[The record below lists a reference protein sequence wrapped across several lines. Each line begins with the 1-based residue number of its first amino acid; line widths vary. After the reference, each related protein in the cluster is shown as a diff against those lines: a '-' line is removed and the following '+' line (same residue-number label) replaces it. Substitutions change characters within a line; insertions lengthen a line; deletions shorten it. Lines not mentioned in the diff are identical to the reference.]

1 MSEPENLPKNNPI
14 SRSENPQSQSP
25 NPQSKNPQSQSP
37 NPQSENPQSAIHNPL
52 PSSGRLPDWAEEL
65 ARKYRVGEA
74 SHFLLHHNVYD
85 LIRSRNGYVSLLSFL
100 QQELLGN
107 RRVLLYNRSEGVTFD
122 SEETLRAFVAQQR
135 VADPLL
141 DFKTAAQIPRDPA
154 RSLPLIE
161 RFLYYS
167 DRVAVVINFLETIF
181 PAGEIGHLSSDDR
194 NTLVSMQRWLTSP
207 RFIETGNLVILIT
220 ESVSDVHP
228 RIRENSRLAAIK
240 IPYPDEEERGDFAKQ
255 FLASYPIEK
264 NDLKDDQLA
273 AMTSGLN
280 LVHLRSLLCAAREP
294 DDGLTFDDVRAKKK
308 EIIESECAGL
318 IEFVTPRHG
327 LESVGGMRE
336 AKEYL
341 RDIAE
346 MIRQGRREEAPMGI
360 LICGPV
366 GTGKTFL
373 AECFAK
379 DCGLNVVEF
388 KNFRDKWVGST
399 EANLEKIL
407 HLLQTLAP
415 IVVLIDEADA
425 ALGTR
430 EMDGDSGVNQRV
442 FSKIAAAMSDT
453 ENRGRILWI
462 LMTSRPDRLPIDLK
476 RQGRCEEHIAL
487 FYPETAEER
496 LEIARAMARKN
507 KIQNQIADWSP
518 ISDNKLHLSGADI
531 ESILIRARRS
541 ARIAG
546 HDQVTNEVLAA
557 VASEFTPA
565 RDDQAVEYQEL
576 VAAREATSRAMI
588 PPRFR
593 DMTSDEIAR
602 RLEILRPLIR

>member
-1 MSEPENLPKNNPI
+1 MTAHSLPVPELMP
-14 SRSENPQSQSP
+14 
-25 NPQSKNPQSQSP
+25 
-37 NPQSENPQSAIHNPL
+37 A
-52 PSSGRLPDWAEEL
+52 WAEEL
-65 ARKYRVGEA
+65 SRKYRVGES
-74 SHFLLHHNVYD
+74 SHFLLHNNIYD
-85 LIRSRNGYVSLLSFL
+85 LTRSRNGYISLLSFL
-100 QQELLGN
+100 QKEMLGN
-107 RRVLLYNRSEGVTFD
+107 KHIVLYNRSEGISFD
-122 SEETLRAFVAQQR
+122 SEETMRSFIAQQR

-141 DFKTAAQIPRDPA
+141 NFKTAAQLPRDPA
-154 RSLPLIE
+154 RALPMIE
-161 RFLYYS
+161 RFLYFS
-167 DRVAVVINFLETIF
+167 DHVAVVINFLETIF
-181 PAGEIGHLSSDDR
+181 PAGEIGYMSSDDR
-194 NTLVSMQRWLTSP
+194 NALVSLQRWLTSP
-207 RFIETGNLVILIT
+207 RFMDTDNIVILIA
-220 ESVSDVHP
+220 ESLSDVHP
-228 RIRENSRLAAIK
+228 RIRENSRLATIK
-240 IPYPDEEERGDFAKQ
+240 VPYPHETQRIDYINE
-255 FLASYPIEK
+255 FLAAYAIEK
-264 NDLKDDQLA
+264 VEMKIDQLA
-273 AMTSGLN
+273 GMTSGLN
-280 LVHLRSLLCAAREP
+280 FVHLRSLLCAARES
-294 DDGLTFDDVRAKKK
+294 DDGLTFDDVRIKKK

-318 IEFVTPRHG
+318 IEFVMPRYG
-327 LESVGGMRE
+327 LDSVGGLRE

-346 MIRQGRREEAPMGI
+346 TIKLGKREEAPMGI

-407 HLLQTLAP
+407 NLLQTLAP

-430 EMDGDSGVNQRV
+430 ETEGDSGVNQRV
-442 FSKIAAAMSDT
+442 FSKIASAMSNT

-487 FYPETAEER
+487 FYPETPEER
-496 LEIARAMARKN
+496 QEIAEAMARKN
-507 KIQNQIADWSP
+507 KIKQMIDDWGPVTNSQ
-518 ISDNKLHLSGADI
+518 LHLSGADI
-531 ESILIRARRS
+531 ESILIRARRV

-546 HDQVTNEVLAA
+546 HDEVTNDDLAF

-565 RDDQAVEYQEL
+565 RDDQAIEYQEL
-576 VAAREATSRAMI
+576 VAAREATTRAMV

-593 DMTSDEIAR
+593 LMTSSEIAR
-602 RLEILRPLIR
+602 RLEVLRHVIR

>member
-1 MSEPENLPKNNPI
+1 MTAHSL
-14 SRSENPQSQSP
+14 
-25 NPQSKNPQSQSP
+25 
-37 NPQSENPQSAIHNPL
+37 SA
-52 PSSGRLPDWAEEL
+52 PDGMPAWAEEL
-65 ARKYRVGEA
+65 ARKYRAGES
-74 SHFLLHHNVYD
+74 SHFLLYHNVYD
-85 LIRSRNGYVSLLSFL
+85 LIRSRNSYASLLAYL
-100 QQELLGN
+100 QQEMLGN
-107 RRVLLYNRSEGVTFD
+107 KRIVLYNRSEGITFD
-122 SEETLRAFVAQQR
+122 SDETMRAFISIQR

-154 RSLPLIE
+154 RALPMIE
-161 RFLYYS
+161 RFLYYA
-167 DRVAVVINFLETIF
+167 DKVAVVINFLETIF
-181 PAGEIGHLSSDDR
+181 PAGEIGYMSSDDR
-194 NTLVSMQRWLTSP
+194 NALVSMQRWLTSS
-207 RFIETGNLVILIT
+207 RFLETDNLVILIA

-228 RIRENSRLAAIK
+228 RIRENSRLATIK
-240 IPYPDEEERGDFAKQ
+240 VPYPDEEQRRAFLRDFFAN
-255 FLASYPIEK
+255 YPIEK
-264 NDLKDDQLA
+264 NELSDDQLA
-273 AMTSGLN
+273 AVSSGLN
-280 LVHLRSLLCAAREP
+280 LVHLRSMLCAARES

-308 EIIESECAGL
+308 EIIETECAGL

-327 LESVGGMRE
+327 LDSVGGLRE

-346 MIRQGRREEAPMGI
+346 TIRSGNREEAPMGI

-407 HLLQTLAP
+407 NLLQTLAP

-425 ALGTR
+425 ALGSR
-430 EMDGDSGVNQRV
+430 ETDGDSGVNQRV
-442 FSKIAAAMSDT
+442 FSKIAAAMGNT

-487 FYPETAEER
+487 FYPETPEER
-496 LEIARAMARKN
+496 QEIAEAMARKN
-507 KIQNQIADWSP
+507 RIEHQLTDWGAITGST
-518 ISDNKLHLSGADI
+518 LHLSGADI
-531 ESILIRARRS
+531 ESILIRARRV
-541 ARIAG
+541 ARITG
-546 HDQVTNEVLAA
+546 HAKVTQEDLAF

-565 RDDQAVEYQEL
+565 RDDQAIEYQEL

-588 PPRFR
+588 PTRFR
-593 DMTSDEIAR
+593 HMTSGEIAR
-602 RLEILRPLIR
+602 RLEMLRPMVR

>member
-1 MSEPENLPKNNPI
+1 MKDEDLVMTAHSLPAPELMPV
-14 SRSENPQSQSP
+14 
-25 NPQSKNPQSQSP
+25 
-37 NPQSENPQSAIHNPL
+37 
-52 PSSGRLPDWAEEL
+52 WAEEL
-65 ARKYRVGEA
+65 SRKYRVGEA
-74 SHFLLHHNVYD
+74 SHFLLHNNIYD
-85 LIRSRNGYVSLLSFL
+85 LTRSRNGYISLLSFL
-100 QQELLGN
+100 QKEMLGN
-107 RRVLLYNRSEGVTFD
+107 KRIVLYNRSEGISFD
-122 SEETLRAFVAQQR
+122 SEETMRSFIAQQR

-141 DFKTAAQIPRDPA
+141 DFKTAAQLPRDPA
-154 RSLPLIE
+154 RALPMIE
-161 RFLYYS
+161 RFLYFS

-181 PAGEIGHLSSDDR
+181 PAGEIGYMSSEDR
-194 NTLVSMQRWLTSP
+194 NALVSLQRWLTSP
-207 RFIETGNLVILIT
+207 RFMDTDNIVILIA
-220 ESVSDVHP
+220 ESLSDVHP
-228 RIRENSRLAAIK
+228 RIRENSRLSTIK
-240 IPYPDEEERGDFAKQ
+240 VPYPNEAQRIDYLSE
-255 FLASYPIEK
+255 FLATYAIEK
-264 NDLKDDQLA
+264 VEMKIDQLA

-280 LVHLRSLLCAAREP
+280 FVHLRSLLCAARES
-294 DDGLTFDDVRAKKK
+294 DDGLTFDDVRIKKK

-327 LESVGGMRE
+327 LDSVGGLRE

-346 MIRQGRREEAPMGI
+346 TIKLGKREEAPMGI

-407 HLLQTLAP
+407 NLLQTLAP
-415 IVVLIDEADA
+415 IVVLVDEADA

-430 EMDGDSGVNQRV
+430 ETEGDSGVNQRV
-442 FSKIAAAMSDT
+442 FSKIASAMSNT

-487 FYPETAEER
+487 FYPESPEER
-496 LEIARAMARKN
+496 QEIAEAMARKN
-507 KIQNQIADWSP
+507 KIKQLIDDWGP
-518 ISDNKLHLSGADI
+518 ITNSQLHLSGADI
-531 ESILIRARRS
+531 ESILIRARRV

-546 HDQVTNEVLAA
+546 HDEVTNDDLAF

-565 RDDQAVEYQEL
+565 RDDQAIEYQEL
-576 VAAREATSRAMI
+576 VAAREATTRAMV

-593 DMTSDEIAR
+593 LMTSSEIAR
-602 RLEILRPLIR
+602 RLEVLRHVIR

>member
-1 MSEPENLPKNNPI
+1 MPPTPHSLSASERMPV
-14 SRSENPQSQSP
+14 
-25 NPQSKNPQSQSP
+25 
-37 NPQSENPQSAIHNPL
+37 
-52 PSSGRLPDWAEEL
+52 WAEEL
-65 ARKYRVGEA
+65 ARKYRAGEA

-85 LIRSRNGYVSLLSFL
+85 LIRSRSGYVSLLAFL
-100 QQELLGN
+100 QQELLGTK
-107 RRVLLYNRSEGVTFD
+107 RIVLYNRSEGITFD
-122 SEETLRAFVAQQR
+122 SEETMRAFIAQQR

-154 RSLPLIE
+154 RALPMIE

-167 DRVAVVINFLETIF
+167 DKVAVVINFLETIF
-181 PAGEIGHLSSDDR
+181 PAGEIGYLSSDDR
-194 NTLVSMQRWLTSP
+194 NALVSMQRWLTSP
-207 RFIETGNLVILIT
+207 RFLETDNLVILIA
-220 ESVSDVHP
+220 ESLADVHP
-228 RIRENSRLAAIK
+228 RLRENSRLAAIK
-240 IPYPDEEERGDFAKQ
+240 VPYPDEEQRRDFARE
-255 FLASYPIEK
+255 FLANYPIGK
-264 NDLKDDQLA
+264 NDLRDDQLSA
-273 AMTSGLN
+273 LTSGLN
-280 LVHLRSLLCAAREP
+280 FIHLRSLLCAARES
-294 DDGLTFDDVRAKKK
+294 DDGLTFDDVRVKKK

-327 LESVGGMRE
+327 LDSVGGLRE
-336 AKEYL
+336 AKDYL

-346 MIRQGRREEAPMGI
+346 TIRAGNREEAPMGI

-407 HLLQTLAP
+407 SLLETLAP

-430 EMDGDSGVNQRV
+430 EMEGDSGVNQRV
-442 FSKIAAAMSDT
+442 FSKIASAMSNT

-487 FYPETAEER
+487 FYPETPEER
-496 LEIARAMARKN
+496 QEIAEAMARKN
-507 KIQNQIADWSP
+507 RIGSQITDWGP
-518 ISDNKLHLSGADI
+518 ITGSALHLSGADI
-531 ESILIRARRS
+531 ESILIRARRI

-546 HDQVTNEVLAA
+546 HGPVTNEDLAF

-565 RDDQAVEYQEL
+565 RDDQAIEYQEL

-588 PPRFR
+588 PHRFR
-593 DMTSDEIAR
+593 HMTSPEIAR
-602 RLEILRPLIR
+602 RLEMLRPLFR

>member
-1 MSEPENLPKNNPI
+1 MQRPI
-14 SRSENPQSQSP
+14 P
-25 NPQSKNPQSQSP
+25 NPQTAIQNSLST
-37 NPQSENPQSAIHNPL
+37 SE
-52 PSSGRLPDWAEEL
+52 RLPGWAEEL
-65 ARKYRVGEA
+65 ARKYRAGEA

-85 LIRSRNGYVSLLSFL
+85 LIRARNGYVSLLSFL

-107 RRVLLYNRSEGVTFD
+107 KRILLYNRSEGVTFD
-122 SEETLRAFVAQQR
+122 ADETLRAFVAQQR

-154 RSLPLIE
+154 RALPLIE

-167 DRVAVVINFLETIF
+167 DKVAVVINFLETIF
-181 PAGEIGHLSSDDR
+181 PAGDISHLSSDDR

-207 RFIETGNLVILIT
+207 RFLETGNLVILIA
-220 ESVSDVHP
+220 ESLSDVHP

-240 IPYPDEEERGDFAKQ
+240 IPYPGEEQRGEFSKE
-255 FLASYPIEK
+255 FLASYPVEK
-264 NDLKDDQLA
+264 NSLKDDQLS

-280 LVHLRSLLCAAREP
+280 LVHLRSLLCAARES

-327 LESVGGMRE
+327 LDSVGGMRE
-336 AKEYL
+336 AKEYM

-346 MIRQGRREEAPMGI
+346 MILQGNREEAPMGI

-407 HLLQTLAP
+407 YLLQTLAP

-430 EMDGDSGVNQRV
+430 EGDGDSGVNQRV

-496 LEIARAMARKN
+496 REIADAMARKN
-507 KIQNQIADWSP
+507 KIEHQIADWGP
-518 ISDNKLHLSGADI
+518 ITNSKLHLSGADI
-531 ESILIRARRS
+531 ESILIRARRV

-546 HDQVTNEVLAA
+546 HDRVTNEDLAF

-565 RDDQAVEYQEL
+565 RDDQAIEYQEL

-588 PPRFR
+588 PTRFR
-593 DMTSDEIAR
+593 HMTSAEIAR